1 MPKVPKWA
9 NKLIDR
15 VCADRGV
22 SRPAVIWRKFS
33 RESSSGCCWTTL
45 NKIQVNAGRSRRDA
59 RLVLLHELAHA
70 IRGEIKATAAS
81 GIVHYHDEQFWRIAF
96 TLYREYSVPMKYAVT
111 REASYR
117 DGSTAAY
124 AKMRSEESIASRRP
138 ALPRPTPTR
147 EDLLAAK
154 LSGLIA
160 RQKVW
165 TRKYKLAAT
174 KLKKLAYAIN
184 RVERQR
190 IHGLPGFVAVS

>member
-9 NKLIDR
+9 NKLTDR

-22 SRPAVIWRKFS
+22 SRPLIIWRKFS
-33 RESSSGCCWTTL
+33 RESSSGLCWTTL
-45 NKIQVNAGRSRRDA
+45 NKVQVNAGRSRRDA

-96 TLYREYSVPMKYAVT
+96 TLYREYGVPMKYAVD

-124 AKMRSEESIASRRP
+124 AKMRSEEAKAARRP

-147 EDLLAAK
+147 EDLLATKLAGLVAK
-154 LSGLIA
+154 
-160 RQKVW
+160 QKVW
-165 TRKYKLAAT
+165 ARKYKLAAT
-174 KLKKLAYAIN
+174 KLKKLSYAIN
-184 RVERQR
+184 RLERQR
-190 IHGLPGFVAVS
+190 LKVLPGIVAAS